1 MTAAMDS
8 GFVREL
14 TRDAFLSEFI
24 QRRRHPHGVTEEP
37 WIVRENLTSHLI
49 WLFQSIETF
58 AWEHTQAR
66 STGYTMI
73 TVSETLTT
81 LLMNNSNRD
90 TVMRL
95 LWQDSTCPLLITQAI
110 NIYLAEFVLHLSVIG
125 GIDLQIDV
133 GISGLLNILY
143 ANTLPHVRSLLW
155 AVDTQCDQIFPDA
168 KLFCQ

>member
-1 MTAAMDS
+1 MDS
-8 GFVREL
+8 EREL
-14 TRDAFLSEFI
+14 NQS
-24 QRRRHPHGVTEEP
+24 
-37 WIVRENLTSHLI
+37 SHLVVPKCRV
-49 WLFQSIETF
+49 ETF

-90 TVMRL
+90 TVIRL
-95 LWQDSTCPLLITQAI
+95 LRQDSTCPLLITQAI

-133 GISGLLNILY
+133 GISGLLNTLY

-155 AVDTQCDQIFPDA
+155 AVDTQRDEMFPDA